1 MQEMQLMLQR
11 ILERDLHFLHKGE
24 RTYKN
29 WMKHFPDDPNY
40 KETLNEIRL
49 IKTVSE
55 DFEQ

>member
-11 ILERDLHFLHKGE
+11 ILERDLHFLNKGE

-29 WMKHFPDDPNY
+29 WMKHFSDDPNY

-49 IKTVSE
+49 IKTVPK
-55 DFEQ
+55 DFEK